1 MACLVRIPGGK
12 KTKGNYN
19 KSGNYYIKLWLPN
32 ERRSW
37 HIPCK
42 TKNKRE
48 AEQLFRQVK
57 MSERQVS
64 ARLEADLRES
74 IEERLGLKPKL
85 TLESTIQEFLKERSA
100 ITEKSTIDSY
110 KLSLKD
116 LTDVFS
122 PTTLITNLKHSQY
135 AMLTSYL
142 ESSYKENTKWLR
154 LRSIRAYFNWAV
166 KRKLIK
172 EKPFDMVIPK
182 LKSVK
187 VPLTPE
193 EMKAIYSQ
201 VTDPVIYATFKCAEV
216 TGIRRSDL
224 FRTRL
229 EGEYLFVNSK
239 KSHKEY
245 GPVPFAKKYHE
256 YYQIMIAANYHVDR
270 ITRAF
275 TTARRKVGWIPDDAG
290 KTFHSF
296 RHTFALY
303 MKKETGDLQTVCF
316 LLGHD
321 TISVTHD
328 HYSNY
333 GDQYLKDMFKN
344 YKFKS

>member
-1 MACLVRIPGGK
+1 MACLVRLPGGTK
-12 KTKGNYN
+12 NKGNYN
-19 KSGNYYIKLWLPN
+19 KTGPVYVRLWLPN
-32 ERRSW
+32 EKRAW
-37 HIPCK
+37 IIPCK

-48 AEQLFRQVK
+48 AEKILKLVK
-57 MSERQVS
+57 NSHALVL
-64 ARLEADLRES
+64 ARIEADLRDS
-74 IEERLGLKPKL
+74 VEERLGLKPKL

-100 ITEKSTIDSY
+100 TTEQSTIDSY

-116 LTDVFS
+116 LTDIFR
-122 PTTLITNLKHSQY
+122 PTTLITDLKYSQY

-142 ESSYKENTKWLR
+142 ESSYSKNTKWLR

-172 EKPFDMVIPK
+172 EKPFDMVIPR

-193 EMKAIYSQ
+193 DLKAIYSQ
-201 VTDPVIYATFKCAEV
+201 VSDPVIYATFKCAEV

-239 KSHKEY
+239 KTGKEY

-256 YYQIMIAANYHVDR
+256 YYQIMIAANYLLDR

-275 TTARRKVGWIPDDAG
+275 TKARRKAGIPDDAR

-303 MKKETGDLQTVCF
+303 MKKETGDLQIVSI
-316 LLGHD
+316 LLGHE
-321 TISVTHD
+321 TISITHD
-328 HYSNY
+328 HYSNF
-333 GDQYLKDMFKN
+333 GDQYLKDLFKS
-344 YKFKS
+344 YKFKA